1 MSDLSFDALEQAIA
15 AIEQGLTEHA
25 QYPQLLT
32 VRDGVIQRFEVA
44 LDVSQK
50 LMKRVLR
57 EVYQMEPARIAKNTA
72 REAADIGL
80 IADAEAW
87 IGYIDARNDTSH
99 TYNAEVAGCVF
110 AQVPS
115 FLADARDLLKRLND
129 ATR

>member
-87 IGYIDARNDTSH
+87 IGYIDARNDSSH
-99 TYNAEVAGCVF
+99 TYNAEVAGRVF

>member
-1 MSDLSFDALEQAIA
+1 MSDLSFDALEHAIA

-25 QYPQLLT
+25 QYPQLHT
-32 VRDGVIQRFEVA
+32 VRDGVIQRLEVA

-99 TYNAEVAGCVF
+99 TYNAEVAGRVF

-115 FLADARDLLKRLND
+115 FLAGARDLLKRLND

>member
-99 TYNAEVAGCVF
+99 TYNAEVAGRVF

>member
-1 MSDLSFDALEQAIA
+1 MSDLSFEALEQAIA

-87 IGYIDARNDTSH
+87 IGYIDARNDNSH
-99 TYNAEVAGCVF
+99 TYNAEVAGRVF
-110 AQVPS
+110 AQVPA

>member
-87 IGYIDARNDTSH
+87 IGYIDARNDNSH
-99 TYNAEVAGCVF
+99 TYNAEVAGRVF
-110 AQVPS
+110 AQVPA

>member
-87 IGYIDARNDTSH
+87 IGYIDARNDISH
-99 TYNAEVAGCVF
+99 TYNAEVAGRVF

>member
-99 TYNAEVAGCVF
+99 TYNAEVAGRVF
-110 AQVPS
+110 AQVPA